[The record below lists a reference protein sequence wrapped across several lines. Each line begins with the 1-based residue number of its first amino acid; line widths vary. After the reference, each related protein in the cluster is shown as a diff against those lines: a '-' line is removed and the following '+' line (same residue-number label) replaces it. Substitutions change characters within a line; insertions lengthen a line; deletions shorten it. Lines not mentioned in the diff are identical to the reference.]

1 MTSQADSELI
11 AEVQSLIVGDYCQVA
26 ATTMLAYYYVTTL
39 HDEFKYW
46 YKRKL
51 TCATLLYMANRYLTL
66 TYALYVLALTPSSD
80 QKNCVVQ
87 QITAVVLANAQYFP
101 WAAFSALR
109 TYALQKNVVLAI
121 AVFLFSLSPVFITL
135 SATHWLSFSVD
146 PTAGC
151 VPSEPV
157 PPNVQQWLPLVL
169 ADFTVIVVTWATQY
183 RQHRMA
189 RSILHGSGLATV
201 LLQNGTIYFI
211 VMSIL
216 NILQMMFEVLRIFS
230 RNPGEVISNLSIF
243 TEPVTAI
250 LVSSFMNDLRKAADC
265 NAHQESLSSMGTV
278 EFRVIGSIGA
288 SLIPSEDVT
297 LEGNDA
303 EMGSLEADEKMVEAQ
318 PPSGRD
324 EVPLA
329 FAGTGTHTSSAHI
342 RGSVSWKQASA
353 FGPTAHATASREGDR
368 PASTRMSSA
377 ERVDSVSSDAVY
389 VAFLELPSNLNV
401 LVSVTYIENG
411 KMTDTAPR
419 ELDRLQKALRLD
431 SNAHHRRSTPS

>member
-11 AEVQSLIVGDYCQVA
+11 AEVQPLIVGDYCQVA
-26 ATTMLAYYYVTTL
+26 ATTMVAYYYVTTL
-39 HDEFKYW
+39 HEEFKYW

-66 TYALYVLALTPSSD
+66 TYALYGPPIWPLSATP
-80 QKNCVVQ
+80 

-121 AVFLFSLSPVFITL
+121 AVFLFSLSPVFVTL

-169 ADFTVIVVTWATQY
+169 ADFTVIIVTWATQY
-183 RQHRMA
+183 RQHKMA
-189 RSILHGSGLATV
+189 RSILRGSGLATV

-216 NILQMMFEVLRIFS
+216 NILQMMFEALRIFS

-303 EMGSLEADEKMVEAQ
+303 EMGSLEANEKMVEAQ
-318 PPSGRD
+318 PPSVRD

-329 FAGTGTHTSSAHI
+329 FAGTSSL
-342 RGSVSWKQASA
+342 
-353 FGPTAHATASREGDR
+353 
-368 PASTRMSSA
+368 
-377 ERVDSVSSDAVY
+377 SSDAVY
-389 VAFLELPSNLNV
+389 VAFLELPSKLNV
-401 LVSVTYIENG
+401 PVSVTYIENG